1 MIYVVDSSYNRIAI
15 LKDIISCE
23 RYEELNGANLISFT
37 LLYTTKTKT
46 YLSEDALFEY
56 DGNYFETVSI
66 NTTQREDGLITVGIE
81 AEHITYR
88 LNDMTYD
95 LDYFAEIGTPTEILT
110 ALLDGTDFT
119 AGTIEFTE
127 ETGFSILEKSSRRM
141 ILFQFAEALG
151 AELAFNETSIDLLTH
166 RGSTDLKLFTWGK
179 NIKILSQKISKKEFD
194 ESGNPLITYECT
206 PLITPGLDI
215 NIGDDIKVVQSEMNF
230 DFTLRVMKYSYN
242 PYDKMQSEFELANM
256 TTTLSDQFYRF
267 EVSSLTKN
275 KIYNGCRISADE
287 GFVVETNDGTAK
299 VMMNATE
306 GISVYGL
313 VEGTLERN
321 FFVDTDG
328 RLKIK
333 NIDITGSISWG
344 ASSSPVKVQ
353 YSIDGSTLWHDAFT
367 SGDLFARY
375 SYDGGTTYTGAV
387 RIVGTD
393 GTDGTSTYTYIRY
406 SEQSDGTGFV
416 SSPTSA
422 TKYIGIAVTTS
433 ETAPVLKTAY
443 TWSKYQGED
452 ADVPGYIKETYIDMR
467 SVSSPY
473 IIGTSIQGS
482 DYVHYPSGQGWA
494 LYVGDTTTT
503 NNFMTSDAVTPQ
515 DWFNVNDAIDIGTT
529 RWGSELATGRTIT
542 NKIHN
547 GDGTHTFVFDGNP
560 VTLTQGTNYMH
571 KSVSEKLFTIYSKSF
586 DNPEIPLD
594 DTYIIGGI
602 GYTNLEGTTGGNF
615 LSLYTDNGASLLINS
630 DLDILI
636 RAHQIGGRISIGAS
650 SDIIINPMGGILN
663 LYHPLFLV
671 NAGYG
676 HETYAIVEG
685 VSIGSTT
692 TLIRLA

>member
-1 MIYVVDSSYNRIAI
+1 MIYVIDSSYNRIAI

-66 NTTQREDGLITVGIE
+66 NTTQREDGLITVSIE

-88 LNDMTYD
+88 LNSTTYD

-151 AELAFNETSIDLLTH
+151 AELAFDGTSIDLLTH

-194 ESGNPLITYECT
+194 ESGNPLVTYECT
-206 PLITPGLDI
+206 PLITPGLNI

-267 EVSSLTKN
+267 EVNSLTKN
-275 KIYNGCRISADE
+275 KVYNGCRISADE

-321 FFVDTDG
+321 FYVDTNG
-328 RLKIK
+328 RIIAK
-333 NIDITGSISWG
+333 NIDIEDTG
-344 ASSSPVKVQ
+344 
-353 YSIDGSTLWHDAFT
+353 TF
-367 SGDLFARY
+367 SGY
-375 SYDGGTTYTGAV
+375 
-387 RIVGTD
+387 IVG
-393 GTDGTSTYTYIRY
+393 
-406 SEQSDGTGFV
+406 
-416 SSPTSA
+416 A
-422 TKYIGIAVTTS
+422 
-433 ETAPVLKTAY
+433 
-443 TWSKYQGED
+443 
-452 ADVPGYIKETYIDMR
+452 
-467 SVSSPY
+467 
-473 IIGTSIQGS
+473 SIQGS

-503 NNFMTSDAVTPQ
+503 NNFMTSDVVTSP
-515 DWFNVNDAIDIGTT
+515 DWFNINDVIDIGTT
-529 RWGSELATGRTIT
+529 RWGSELATSRVIT
-542 NKIHN
+542 GKTDN
-547 GDGTHTFVFDGNP
+547 GDGTHTFVFNGSA
-560 VTLTQGTNYMH
+560 VALTQGFNFMH
-571 KSVSEKLFTIYSKSF
+571 KRVSEKLFTIYSQPF
-586 DNPEIPLD
+586 ANPETPLD

-650 SDIIINPMGGILN
+650 SDIIINPMGGTLE
-663 LYHPLFLV
+663 LYHPIFNV
-671 NAGYG
+671 NVGGWY
-676 HETYAIVEG
+676 ETYTIVNG
-685 VSIGSTT
+685 VSIGSPT
-692 TLIRLA
+692 TLIRIA

>member
-1 MIYVVDSSYNRIAI
+1 MIYVIDSSYNRIAI

-66 NTTQREDGLITVGIE
+66 NTTQREDGLITVSIE

-88 LNDMTYD
+88 LNSTTYD

-151 AELAFNETSIDLLTH
+151 AELAFDGTSIDLLTH

-194 ESGNPLITYECT
+194 ESGNPLVTYECT
-206 PLITPGLDI
+206 PLITPGLNI

-267 EVSSLTKN
+267 EVNSLTKN
-275 KIYNGCRISADE
+275 KVYNGCRISADE

-321 FFVDTDG
+321 FYVDTNG
-328 RLKIK
+328 RIIAK
-333 NIDITGSISWG
+333 NIDIEDTG
-344 ASSSPVKVQ
+344 
-353 YSIDGSTLWHDAFT
+353 TF
-367 SGDLFARY
+367 SGY
-375 SYDGGTTYTGAV
+375 
-387 RIVGTD
+387 IVG
-393 GTDGTSTYTYIRY
+393 
-406 SEQSDGTGFV
+406 
-416 SSPTSA
+416 A
-422 TKYIGIAVTTS
+422 
-433 ETAPVLKTAY
+433 
-443 TWSKYQGED
+443 
-452 ADVPGYIKETYIDMR
+452 
-467 SVSSPY
+467 
-473 IIGTSIQGS
+473 SIQGS

-503 NNFMTSDAVTPQ
+503 NNFMTSDVVTPP
-515 DWFNVNDAIDIGTT
+515 DWFNINDVIDIGTT
-529 RWGSELATGRTIT
+529 RWGSELATSRVIT
-542 NKIHN
+542 GKTDN
-547 GDGTHTFVFDGNP
+547 GDGTHTFVFNGSA
-560 VTLTQGTNYMH
+560 VALTQGFNFMH
-571 KSVSEKLFTIYSKSF
+571 KRVSEKLFTIYSQPF
-586 DNPEIPLD
+586 ANPETPLD

-650 SDIIINPMGGILN
+650 SDIIINPMGGTLE
-663 LYHPLFLV
+663 LYHPIFNV
-671 NAGYG
+671 NVGSWY
-676 HETYAIVEG
+676 ETYAIVNG
-685 VSIGSTT
+685 VGIGATT
-692 TLIRLA
+692 TLIRIA